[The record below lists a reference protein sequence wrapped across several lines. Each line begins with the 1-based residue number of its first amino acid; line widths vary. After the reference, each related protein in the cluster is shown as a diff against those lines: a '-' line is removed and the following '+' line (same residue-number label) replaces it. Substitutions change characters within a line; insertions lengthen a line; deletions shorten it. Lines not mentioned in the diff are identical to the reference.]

1 MARTKQTA
9 RKSGQ
14 ALTTQG
20 YGATNNYGGPAPSTS
35 GTKGKKMSSAAAGA
49 LLAGRKRKESATHES
64 VMPKVQRDPTK
75 RYYRRRPGTRSLREI
90 AYYQKRV
97 KLLIRK
103 LSFQRVVREMG
114 QDGMVVSMPDCHWQS
129 NALLALQEGAEAFII
144 GLYED
149 ANLCALHAKRVMLMP
164 KDLHLSQ
171 KIRGEANKYSGAW
184 KSTGAPFPK
193 GGLGKG
199 KGKGKGKGSK
209 KRKGTPVKIR
219 KPVTY

>member
-9 RKSGQ
+9 RKSGE

-20 YGATNNYGGPAPSTS
+20 YGATNNYGAPSTS
-35 GTKGKKMSSAAAGA
+35 GSKGKKMSSAAAGA
-49 LLAGRKRKESATHES
+49 LLAGRKRKESATHER

-75 RYYRRRPGTRSLREI
+75 RYYRHRPGTRSLREI

-103 LSFQRVVREMG
+103 LAFQRVVREIG
-114 QDGMVVSMPDCHWQS
+114 QDGMIVSMPDCRWQS
-129 NALLALQEGAEAFII
+129 NAILALQEGAEAFII

-149 ANLCALHAKRVMLMP
+149 ANLCALHAKRVTLMP
-164 KDLHLSQ
+164 KDMHLAQ
-171 KIRGEANKYSGAW
+171 KIRGEANKYAGAW
-184 KSTGAPFPK
+184 KTTGQPFDNGK
-193 GGLGKG
+193 GGSGKG
-199 KGKGKGKGSK
+199 KGKKSSKGSK

-219 KPVTY
+219 KPITY

>member
-20 YGATNNYGGPAPSTS
+20 YGATNTYGGSAPSTS
-35 GTKGKKMSSAAAGA
+35 ETKGKKMSSAAAGA
-49 LLAGRKRKESATHES
+49 LLAGRKRKESATHERI
-64 VMPKVQRDPTK
+64 MPKVQRDPMK
-75 RYYRRRPGTRSLREI
+75 RYYRHRPGTRSLREI

-103 LSFQRVVREMG
+103 LSFQRVAHEIG
-114 QDGMVVSMPDCHWQS
+114 QDGMIVSMPDCRWHS
-129 NALLALQEGAEAFII
+129 NAILALQEGAEAFII
-144 GLYED
+144 GIYKD
-149 ANLCALHAKRVMLMP
+149 ANLCALHAKRVTLMP

-171 KIRGEANKYSGAW
+171 KICGEADKYAGAW
-184 KSTGAPFPK
+184 KSTGDLYPK
-193 GGLGKG
+193 GSLGKG
-199 KGKGKGKGSK
+199 KGKGKGKGAK
-209 KRKGTPVKIR
+209 KRKGTPVKNR